1 MELEIVKKDDFTDVL
16 KVNLL
21 VQVWEESSFKQNNEE
36 SKLYEVEIKRNRW
49 KGGTEQMQTAILPDG
64 VTKRDIKKRM
74 IEKSSAKSVIKKL
87 IPGFYNE
94 ELPPYSN
101 IARFLN
107 AISEQNRWIE
117 LWDEIK

>member
-1 MELEIVKKDDFTDVL
+1 MKDVYLEYEIEKVKKMQRNF
-16 KVNLL
+16 
-21 VQVWEESSFKQNNEE
+21 
-36 SKLYEVEIKRNRW
+36 EIKNDTIIEFCAKHFFELGLKM

-94 ELPPYSN
+94 ELPPYYN